1 MSRITFLPDP
11 LFNPENQESITSK
24 TELASGVTIAKFLGA
39 YGDRTSFNH
48 IEFEE
53 QRRDISRNLVAHTES
68 MRLITNNL
76 NFSDIRLIVSE
87 GLYRPLVIEFP
98 LSEPLEKKRLGKL
111 IYYQVIDKFGQIDLK
126 RTFDVAEFLKDNA
139 KYKKLIL
146 DYDTYDPDGKL
157 TAQIGLEYPQIPTT
171 FTVDSIPFDI
181 ETVFNNQL
189 MTKNELIEILE

>member
-11 LFNPENQESITSK
+11 LYNPENQESITSK
-24 TELASGVTIAKFLGA
+24 TEIAPGITIAKFLGA

-53 QRRDISRNLVAHTES
+53 QRRDISRNLVAQAES
-68 MRLITNNL
+68 IRRITNNS
-76 NFSDIRLIVSE
+76 NFDDIRLIVSE

-98 LSEPLEKKRLGKL
+98 LSDALKKKRLGQL

-139 KYKKLIL
+139 KYNKLIL
-146 DYDTYDPDGKL
+146 DYDTYDPNGKL
-157 TAQIGLEYPQIPTT
+157 TAQIGIEYSQIPIT
-171 FTVDSIPFDI
+171 FTIDDASFDI

-189 MTKNELIEILE
+189 MSKNELIEILE

>member
-11 LFNPENQESITSK
+11 LYNPENQESITSK
-24 TELASGVTIAKFLGA
+24 TEIAPGITIAKFLGA

-53 QRRDISRNLVAHTES
+53 QRRDISRNLVAQAES
-68 MRLITNNL
+68 IRRITNNS
-76 NFSDIRLIVSE
+76 NFDDIRLIVSE

-98 LSEPLEKKRLGKL
+98 LSDALKKKRLGQL

-139 KYKKLIL
+139 KYNKLIL
-146 DYDTYDPDGKL
+146 DYDTYDPNGKL
-157 TAQIGLEYPQIPTT
+157 TAQIGIEYSQIPIT
-171 FTVDSIPFDI
+171 FTIDDVSFDI

-189 MTKNELIEILE
+189 MSKNELIEILE

>member
-11 LFNPENQESITSK
+11 LYNPENQELITSR
-24 TELASGVTIAKFLGA
+24 TEIAPGITIAKFLGA

-48 IEFEE
+48 IEFEY
-53 QRRDISRNLVAHTES
+53 QRREISRNLVAQAES
-68 MRLITNNL
+68 MRLIINNS

-87 GLYRPLVIEFP
+87 GLYRNLVIEFP
-98 LSEPLEKKRLGKL
+98 LSDVLEKKRKGQL
-111 IYYQVIDKFGQIDLK
+111 IYYQVVDKYGDIDLK

-157 TAQIGLEYPQIPTT
+157 TAQIGLEYPQIDET
-171 FTVDSIPFDI
+171 FTVDNIPFDI
-181 ETVFNNQL
+181 ETIFNNQL
-189 MTKNELIEILE
+189 MTKDELIEILE

>member
-1 MSRITFLPDP
+1 M
-11 LFNPENQESITSK
+11 
-24 TELASGVTIAKFLGA
+24 GA

-53 QRRDISRNLVAHTES
+53 QRRDISRNLVAQAES
-68 MRLITNNL
+68 IRRITNNS
-76 NFSDIRLIVSE
+76 NFDDIRLIVSE

-98 LSEPLEKKRLGKL
+98 LTDALKKKRLGQL

-139 KYKKLIL
+139 KYNKLIL

-157 TAQIGLEYPQIPTT
+157 TAQIGIEYSQIPIT
-171 FTVDSIPFDI
+171 FTIDDASFDI

-189 MTKNELIEILE
+189 MSKNELIEILE

>member
-1 MSRITFLPDP
+1 MSTITFLPDP
-11 LFNPENQESITSK
+11 LYNPENQESITSK
-24 TELASGVTIAKFLGA
+24 TEIAPGITIAKFLGA

-53 QRRDISRNLVAHTES
+53 QRRDISRNLVAQAES
-68 MRLITNNL
+68 IRRITNNS
-76 NFSDIRLIVSE
+76 NFDDIRLIVSE

-98 LSEPLEKKRLGKL
+98 LTDALKKKRLGQL

-139 KYKKLIL
+139 KYNKLIL
-146 DYDTYDPDGKL
+146 DYDTYDPNGKL
-157 TAQIGLEYPQIPTT
+157 TAQIGIEYSQIPIT
-171 FTVDSIPFDI
+171 FTIDDVSFDI

-189 MTKNELIEILE
+189 MSKNELIEILE

>member
-1 MSRITFLPDP
+1 MSTITFLPDP
-11 LFNPENQESITSK
+11 LYNPENQESITSK
-24 TELASGVTIAKFLGA
+24 TEIAPGITIAKFLGA

-53 QRRDISRNLVAHTES
+53 QRRDISRNLVAQAES
-68 MRLITNNL
+68 IRRITNNS
-76 NFSDIRLIVSE
+76 NFDDIRLIVSE

-98 LSEPLEKKRLGKL
+98 LTDALKKKRLGQL

-139 KYKKLIL
+139 KYNKLIL

-157 TAQIGLEYPQIPTT
+157 TAQIGIEYSQIPIT
-171 FTVDSIPFDI
+171 FTIDDASFDI

-189 MTKNELIEILE
+189 MSKNELIEILE

>member
-1 MSRITFLPDP
+1 MSTITFLPDP
-11 LFNPENQESITSK
+11 LYNPENQESITSK
-24 TELASGVTIAKFLGA
+24 TEIAPGITIAKFLGA

-53 QRRDISRNLVAHTES
+53 QRRDISRNLVAQAES
-68 MRLITNNL
+68 IRRITNNS
-76 NFSDIRLIVSE
+76 NFDDIRLIVSE

-98 LSEPLEKKRLGKL
+98 LTDALKKKRLGQL

-139 KYKKLIL
+139 KYNKLIL

-157 TAQIGLEYPQIPTT
+157 TAQICIEYSQIPIT
-171 FTVDSIPFDI
+171 FTIDDASFDI

-189 MTKNELIEILE
+189 MSKNELIEILE

>member
-11 LFNPENQESITSK
+11 LYNPENQESITSK
-24 TELASGVTIAKFLGA
+24 TEIASGITIAKFLGA

-53 QRRDISRNLVAHTES
+53 QRRDISRNLVAQAES
-68 MRLITNNL
+68 IRRITNNS
-76 NFSDIRLIVSE
+76 NFDDIRLIVSE
-87 GLYRPLVIEFP
+87 GLYRPLVNEFP
-98 LSEPLEKKRLGKL
+98 LTDALKKKRLGQL

-139 KYKKLIL
+139 KYNKLIL

-157 TAQIGLEYPQIPTT
+157 TAQIGIEYSQIPIT
-171 FTVDSIPFDI
+171 FTIDDASFDI

-189 MTKNELIEILE
+189 MSKNELIEILE

>member
-1 MSRITFLPDP
+1 MSTITFLPDP
-11 LFNPENQESITSK
+11 LYNPENQESITSK
-24 TELASGVTIAKFLGA
+24 TEIAPGITIAKFLGA

-53 QRRDISRNLVAHTES
+53 QRRDISRNLVAQAES
-68 MRLITNNL
+68 IRRITNNS
-76 NFSDIRLIVSE
+76 NFDDIRLIVSE

-98 LSEPLEKKRLGKL
+98 LTDALKKKRLGQL

-139 KYKKLIL
+139 KYNKLIL

-157 TAQIGLEYPQIPTT
+157 TAQIGIEYSQIPIT
-171 FTVDSIPFDI
+171 FTIDNASFDI

-189 MTKNELIEILE
+189 MSKNELIEILE

>member
-1 MSRITFLPDP
+1 MSTITFLPDP
-11 LFNPENQESITSK
+11 LYNPENQESITSK
-24 TELASGVTIAKFLGA
+24 TEIAPGITIAKFLGA

-53 QRRDISRNLVAHTES
+53 QRRDISRNLVAQAES
-68 MRLITNNL
+68 IRRITNNS
-76 NFSDIRLIVSE
+76 NFDDIRLIVSE

-98 LSEPLEKKRLGKL
+98 LSDALKKKRLGQL

-139 KYKKLIL
+139 KYNKLIL
-146 DYDTYDPDGKL
+146 DYDTFDPDGKL
-157 TAQIGLEYPQIPTT
+157 TAQIGIEYSQIPIT
-171 FTVDSIPFDI
+171 FTIDDVSFDI

-189 MTKNELIEILE
+189 MSKNELIEILE

>member
-11 LFNPENQESITSK
+11 LYNPENQESITSK
-24 TELASGVTIAKFLGA
+24 TEIASGITIAKFLGA

-53 QRRDISRNLVAHTES
+53 QRRDISRNLVAQAES
-68 MRLITNNL
+68 IRRITNNS
-76 NFSDIRLIVSE
+76 NFDDIRLIVSE
-87 GLYRPLVIEFP
+87 GLYRPLVNEFP
-98 LSEPLEKKRLGKL
+98 LTDALQKKRLGQL

-139 KYKKLIL
+139 KYNKLIL

-157 TAQIGLEYPQIPTT
+157 TAQIGIEYSQIPIT
-171 FTVDSIPFDI
+171 FTIDDASFDI

-189 MTKNELIEILE
+189 MSKNELIEILE

>member
-68 MRLITNNL
+68 MRLITNNS

-98 LSEPLEKKRLGKL
+98 LSEPLEKKRLGQL

-171 FTVDSIPFDI
+171 FTVDSISFDI